1 MGASLSVDL
10 RPEEVR
16 ELEDATTRASDA
28 APRAARARR
37 RRAAAPALRVSALP
51 LTTRGAAGRASRRWR
66 ILQSPPSP
74 APTCRAVAPKQIKSL
89 YKRFRRLDRS
99 NRGTI
104 ATDDLLMI
112 PELSMNPLA
121 PRLVTLF
128 ERDGEDR
135 INFRA
140 FVAGLA
146 VFSDRC
152 RPEVRQ
158 RLVFRVFDCD
168 GDGFIGR
175 EDLTKVLALMVG
187 KTMSATAIE
196 TTVSRTLS
204 DCDVDRDGRI
214 SFADF
219 DASLSGVV
227 AWDLFH
233 VPLSSAH
240 RWEAETAGGMTSP
253 HSFAKLSA
261 AAGGGGVGGDGGTGA
276 GAGPHHE

>member
-1 MGASLSVDL
+1 MGASSSVDL
-10 RPEEVR
+10 RPDEVR
-16 ELEDATTRASDA
+16 ELEDATSRECAWHSRNQ
-28 APRAARARR
+28 PCSNLQ
-37 RRAAAPALRVSALP
+37 PLQKQLLLPLLLLALP
-51 LTTRGAAGRASRRWR
+51 PVDGPAG
-66 ILQSPPSP
+66 LPPP
-74 APTCRAVAPKQIKSL
+74 APAVAPKQIKSL

-104 ATDDLLMI
+104 AADDLLMI

-121 PRLVTLF
+121 SRLVATLF

-158 RLVFRVFDCD
+158 RTVFRLFDCD

-175 EDLTKVLALMVG
+175 EDLTRTLSLMVG
-187 KTMSATAIE
+187 KTMSAEAIAA
-196 TTVSRTLS
+196 TVARTLA

-214 SFADF
+214 SSSDF
-219 DASLSGVV
+219 DASLSSVV
-227 AWDLFH
+227 AWDLFF
-233 VPLSSAH
+233 VPLSSQH
-240 RWEAETAGGMTSP
+240 RWEAEAAGGGGGLTSP
-253 HSFAKLSA
+253 ASFTRLSA
-261 AAGGGGVGGDGGTGA
+261 AAGAAGGGGSA
-276 GAGPHHE
+276 AHA